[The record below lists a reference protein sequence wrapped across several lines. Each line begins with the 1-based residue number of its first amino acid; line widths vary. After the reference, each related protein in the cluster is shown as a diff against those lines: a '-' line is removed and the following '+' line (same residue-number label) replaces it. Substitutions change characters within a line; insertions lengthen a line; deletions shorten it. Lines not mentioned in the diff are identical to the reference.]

1 MVKKWDEICFLD
13 PTWRLD
19 ALGLDKVQVGSV
31 RGGDYRTVGSK
42 ALSAV
47 QKQKKDIG
55 WRNWD
60 KMRDEMR
67 DERRDNAI
75 LIQSRRDVVVIVRRV
90 EAVEGRRMPVVGVN

>member
-1 MVKKWDEICFLD
+1 M
-13 PTWRLD
+13 
-19 ALGLDKVQVGSV
+19 QVGSV